1 MEIRNLTEFP
11 TDYLDAYCDAVV
23 GHTNWAFS
31 KDIIDIKL
39 EGNNNNFH
47 SAVIFY
53 KEPTEEEDGEL

>member
-1 MEIRNLTEFP
+1 MEFFSDYMDEACEFK
-11 TDYLDAYCDAVV
+11 V

-31 KDIIDIKL
+31 HDVIDIKL